1 MKEEGELMLEMS
13 IQGTLLWE
21 EGVLNTD
28 SQATLPMLLPGKT
41 VYYRNVYLRSIANTE
56 YNIKTKQ
63 KAAWQFLFLLRA
75 LNWLCYRYMFYT
87 RSFLGS

>member
-1 MKEEGELMLEMS
+1 MKEESELMPEMS
-13 IQGTLLWE
+13 IQGKLLQE
-21 EGVLNTD
+21 EGVLNID
-28 SQATLPMLLPGKT
+28 SQATLPILPGKT
-41 VYYRNVYLRSIANTE
+41 VYLRNVYLRSIANIE
-56 YNIKTKQ
+56 YDIKTNQ